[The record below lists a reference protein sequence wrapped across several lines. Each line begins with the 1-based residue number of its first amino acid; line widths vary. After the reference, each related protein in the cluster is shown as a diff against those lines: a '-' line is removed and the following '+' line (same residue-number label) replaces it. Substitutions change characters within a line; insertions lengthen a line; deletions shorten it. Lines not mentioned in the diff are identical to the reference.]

1 VNPIVQVICLKKHF
15 PVKGGKTV
23 YAVDGVSFDLNKG
36 ETLGLVGESGSGKST
51 VARCML
57 QLVRPSEGDVLFEG
71 QNLVGLSEARLK
83 SFRGQM
89 QIIFQDPYGSLTPR
103 MRISALLSEPL
114 EVHGV
119 GNKTQRKEKAASLLE
134 RVGLKPEHLNRYPH
148 EFSGGQRQRI
158 SIARALMVN
167 PKVVIADEPV
177 SALDVSIRAQILN
190 LLVDL
195 QKEFDLSY
203 LLVSHDLS
211 VIKYM
216 CERIM
221 VMYLG
226 RIVEVAPK
234 EALFSNHQH
243 PYTMALI
250 SAIPVPAIREKRQ
263 RVVLQGD
270 VPSPSK
276 PPSGCKFH
284 TRCPSEIDRCEK
296 TEPLLKKIGEGHY
309 VACHLR

>member
-1 VNPIVQVICLKKHF
+1 MNPIVQVLHLKKHF
-15 PVKGGKTV
+15 PMKGGKMV
-23 YAVDGVSFDLNKG
+23 YAVDGVSFDLRRG

-51 VARCML
+51 VARCVL
-57 QLVRPSEGDVLFEG
+57 QLLRPTEGDVLFEG
-71 QNLVGLSEARLK
+71 QNLVGLSEAGLK
-83 SFRGQM
+83 RFRRQM

-103 MRISALLSEPL
+103 MKVMSLLREPL

-119 GNKTQRKEKAASLLE
+119 GNAAQREEMVVNLL
-134 RVGLKPEHLNRYPH
+134 RKVGLKPEHLTRYPH

-158 SIARALMVN
+158 SIARALILK
-167 PKVVIADEPV
+167 PKVLVADEPV

-203 LLVSHDLS
+203 LFVSHDLS

-226 RIVEVAPK
+226 KIVEAAPK
-234 EALFSNHQH
+234 DTLFSSYQH

-250 SAIPVPAIREKRQ
+250 SAIPVPAVREKRH
-263 RVVLQGD
+263 RLVLQGD

-276 PPSGCKFH
+276 PPSGCRFQ
-284 TRCPSEIDRCEK
+284 TRCPYKSDLCDRE
-296 TEPLLKKIGEGHY
+296 EPLLKKIGEGHY